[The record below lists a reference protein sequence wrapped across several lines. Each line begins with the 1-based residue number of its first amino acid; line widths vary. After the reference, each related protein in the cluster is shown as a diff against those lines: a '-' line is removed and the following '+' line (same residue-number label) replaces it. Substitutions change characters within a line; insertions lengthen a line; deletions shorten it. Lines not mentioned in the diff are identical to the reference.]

1 MASALISLFC
11 TRTYGALLIPRTRV
25 SCVFGS
31 IFYPTPIVSII
42 IAMAEGPDPRE
53 KSLEKLEKEIT
64 CTMCQGHY
72 EKAKLLPCNHYYCGA
87 CIEKIAKRARG
98 KPFDCPECRKETSLP
113 PGGVAELQGAFFV
126 ERMKDVYGTMA
137 KAEGKMEAVCE
148 QCRGAKATAFCRQCA
163 EFICA
168 DCERCHKKMKV
179 FNSHVVASL
188 VDLKKGGVKNIPL
201 KEAPEVKCPEHNQ
214 VIGLFCFDCDCL
226 ICRDCTIIDH
236 SGHKFEFLNKCAPES
251 RKTLRDSL
259 APLQKVQADIT
270 SAEKTLAT
278 EHANV
283 VAQKEEVCK
292 SIQQSFD
299 TLKALLDQRKRELV
313 KKATTL
319 AQKKKDVLSD
329 QKKVFQVAQKE
340 IHLLVELIERN
351 IESTSDQDL
360 MSIRKQLQNKIE
372 EEEKHHRQLSLKPTA
387 TADISCNLPSTDVI
401 PKHLG
406 RVYDRL
412 SLHVLVE
419 NINDVI
425 KCELGSPVQ
434 VSLLA
439 PTASLTDISANL
451 CVVNPSSLIKCGVV
465 QKSVGMY
472 TITITPQ
479 VRGRHDLIVKVKNE
493 EIDGSPFR
501 MFVKIPPSQ
510 LGQDVH
516 MIGGFS
522 WPWGI
527 AINNKQQLM
536 VAVARLG
543 GKKITIMERD
553 GKKVQTIECGEFQ
566 NLHGVASGT
575 DGAIYVTDIGAQCLF
590 KFNSS
595 GKLLKTVR
603 NELKKPYSVRII
615 QNQLYVVDNASH
627 LVKIFDMHCNV
638 VRTISTQECPNPR
651 DIAQGP
657 DGLYVAG
664 KNKISVYSHD
674 GVFIHHLN
682 LRPSSLKFSV
692 FNGICF
698 DSSGHII
705 ASDWNNGV
713 YIFTSSCKCVGHIVS
728 SNVGLCIPVGVTVDE
743 DGFVY
748 VCGYYSKNVVI
759 I

>member
-1 MASALISLFC
+1 
-11 TRTYGALLIPRTRV
+11 
-25 SCVFGS
+25 
-31 IFYPTPIVSII
+31 
-42 IAMAEGPDPRE
+42 MAEGPDPRE
-53 KSLEKLEKEIT
+53 NSLEKLEKDIT
-64 CTMCQGHY
+64 CAVCKGHY
-72 EKAKLLPCNHYYCGA
+72 EKAKLLLCNHYYCGV

-98 KPFDCPECRKETSLP
+98 KPFDCPECCKETSLP
-113 PGGVAELQGAFFV
+113 PGGVAELQGALFV

-148 QCRGAKATAFCRQCA
+148 QCSGEKATAFCRQCA

-168 DCERCHKKMKV
+168 DCERVHKKSKL
-179 FNSHVVASL
+179 FNGHVVASL
-188 VDLKKGGVKNIPL
+188 VDLKKGGVKHIPL
-201 KEAPEVKCPEHNQ
+201 KEAPEVKCPEHQ
-214 VIGLFCFDCDCL
+214 EFIRLFCFDCDRL
-226 ICRDCTIIDH
+226 ICRDCTIKDH
-236 SGHKFEFLNKCAPES
+236 NRHEFEFLNKCAPER

-259 APLQKVQADIT
+259 APLQKVQADIA

-292 SIQQSFD
+292 SIEQSFD
-299 TLKALLDQRKRELV
+299 TLKALLDQRKKELV

-319 AQKKKDVLSD
+319 AQKKKDALSD

-340 IHLLVELIERN
+340 IQLLVELIERN
-351 IESTSDQDL
+351 IDSTSDQDL
-360 MSIRKQLQNKIE
+360 MSIRKQLQTKIE

-401 PKHLG
+401 PKNLG
-406 RVYDRL
+406 IVFDK
-412 SLHVLVE
+412 STPPQIFNV
-419 NINDVI
+419 NS
-425 KCELGSPVQ
+425 CELGSSVQ
-434 VSLLA
+434 VALLA

-451 CVVNPSSLIKCGVV
+451 KCVVNPSSLIKCGVV
-465 QKSVGMY
+465 QKSVGIY

-479 VRGRHDLIVKVKNE
+479 VRGRHDLIVKVKNK

-516 MIGGFS
+516 KIDGVS

-536 VAVARLG
+536 VAEG
-543 GKKITIMERD
+543 MYCSNKITIMERD
-553 GKKVQTIECGEFQ
+553 GKKVQTIKCADFQ
-566 NLHGVASGT
+566 NPRGLASDT
-575 DGAIYVTDIGAQCLF
+575 DGAIYVTDIDAQCLF

-595 GKLLKTVR
+595 GTLLKTVR
-603 NELKKPYSVRII
+603 NELEDAYSVKII
-615 QNQLYVVDNASH
+615 QNQLYVVDYASC
-627 LVKIFDMHCNV
+627 LVKIFDMDCNV
-638 VRTISTQECPNPR
+638 VRTISTQECPKAC

-664 KNKISVYSHD
+664 EKKISVYSHD

-682 LRPSSLKFSV
+682 LQPSSLKLSQ

-713 YIFTSSCKCVGHIVS
+713 YIFTSSGECVGHIVS
-728 SNVGLCIPVGVTVDE
+728 SNVGLRYPAGVTIDE

-748 VCGYYSKNVVI
+748 VCACGPNNVVI

>member
-1 MASALISLFC
+1 
-11 TRTYGALLIPRTRV
+11 
-25 SCVFGS
+25 
-31 IFYPTPIVSII
+31 
-42 IAMAEGPDPRE
+42 MAEGPDPRE
-53 KSLEKLEKEIT
+53 KPLEKLEKEIT
-64 CTMCQGHY
+64 CAVCQGHY

-148 QCRGAKATAFCRQCA
+148 QCSGTKAIAFCRQCA

-201 KEAPEVKCPEHNQ
+201 KEAPEVKCPEHQ
-214 VIGLFCFDCDCL
+214 EFIRLFCFDCDCL

-236 SGHKFEFLNKCAPES
+236 NGHKFEFLNKCAPES
-251 RKTLRDSL
+251 RKTLCDSL
-259 APLQKVQADIT
+259 APLQKVQADIA

-292 SIQQSFD
+292 SIEQSFD
-299 TLKALLDQRKRELV
+299 TLKALLDQRKRKLV

-319 AQKKKDVLSD
+319 AKKKKDALSD
-329 QKKVFQVAQKE
+329 QKKVFQVAKKE
-340 IHLLVELIERN
+340 IQLLVELIERN

-360 MSIRKQLQNKIE
+360 MSICKQLQTKIE

-387 TADISCNLPSTDVI
+387 TAGISYNLPSTDVI
-401 PKHLG
+401 TKHLG
-406 RVYDRL
+406 AVFVGA
-412 SLHVLVE
+412 VLLDK
-419 NINDVI
+419 IDS
-425 KCELGSPVQ
+425 CELGSSVQ
-434 VSLLA
+434 VALLA

-451 CVVNPSSLIKCGVV
+451 KCVVNPSSLLKCGVV

-479 VRGRHDLIVKVKNE
+479 VRGRHDLIVKVKNK

-501 MFVKIPPSQ
+501 VFVKIPPSQ

-516 MIGGFS
+516 KIGGFS

-536 VAVARLG
+536 VADSSLVIG
-543 GKKITIMERD
+543 YSSGKKITIMERD

-566 NLHGVASGT
+566 DPRGVASGT
-575 DGAIYVTDIGAQCLF
+575 DGAIYVIDTGAQCLF

-595 GKLLKTVR
+595 GILLKTVR
-603 NELKKPYSVRII
+603 NELKKPYSVKII
-615 QNQLYVVDNASH
+615 QNQLYVVDRGSH
-627 LVKIFDMHCNV
+627 LVKIFDTDCNV

-664 KNKISVYSHD
+664 EKKISVYSHD

-682 LRPSSLKFSV
+682 LQPSSLELTE

-705 ASDWNNGV
+705 ASDFDNGV
-713 YIFTSSCKCVGHIVS
+713 YIFTSSGECVGHIY
-728 SNVGLCIPVGVTVDE
+728 VGLNIPAGVTIDE

-748 VCGYYSKNVVI
+748 VCACGSSNVVNI
-759 I
+759 

>member
-1 MASALISLFC
+1 MCFC
-11 TRTYGALLIPRTRV
+11 
-25 SCVFGS
+25 
-31 IFYPTPIVSII
+31 YPTPDPLPVSFFN
-42 IAMAEGPDPRE
+42 AMAEGPDPRE
-53 KSLEKLEKEIT
+53 NPLEKLEKEIA
-64 CTMCQGHY
+64 CAVCQGHY
-72 EKAKLLPCNHYYCGA
+72 EKAKLLPCNHYYCGS

-137 KAEGKMEAVCE
+137 KTEGKMEAVCE
-148 QCRGAKATAFCRQCA
+148 QCSGAKATAFCRQCE

-168 DCERCHKKMKV
+168 DGERCHKKMKV
-179 FNSHVVASL
+179 FNGHVVASL
-188 VDLKKGGVKNIPL
+188 VELKKGGVKNIPL
-201 KEAPEVKCPEHNQ
+201 KEAPEVKCPEHQ
-214 VIGLFCFDCDCL
+214 EFIRLFCFDCDRL
-226 ICRDCTIIDH
+226 ICRDCTIKDH
-236 SGHKFEFLNKCAPES
+236 NRHEFEFLNKCAPES

-259 APLQKVQADIT
+259 APLQKFQADIA

-292 SIQQSFD
+292 SIEQSFD
-299 TLKALLDQRKRELV
+299 TLKALLDQRKRKLV

-319 AQKKKDVLSD
+319 AQKKKDALSD

-340 IHLLVELIERN
+340 IQLLVELIERN

-360 MSIRKQLQNKIE
+360 MSIRKQLQSKIE

-406 RVYDRL
+406 RVYDQL
-412 SLHVLVE
+412 TPHILLE

-425 KCELGSPVQ
+425 KCELGSSVQ
-434 VSLLA
+434 VALLA

-451 CVVNPSSLIKCGVV
+451 KCVVNPSSLIKCGVV
-465 QKSVGMY
+465 QKSVGMH

-501 MFVKIPPSQ
+501 VFVKIPPRQ

-516 MIGGFS
+516 KIGGFHL
-522 WPWGI
+522 PWGI

-536 VAVARLG
+536 VAESRFG

-553 GKKVQTIECGEFQ
+553 GKKVQTIERGEFH
-566 NLHGVASGT
+566 NPCGVASGT
-575 DGAIYVTDIGAQCLF
+575 DGAIYVIDREAQCLF

-595 GKLLKTVR
+595 GILLKTVR
-603 NELKKPYSVRII
+603 NELEKPYSCKII
-615 QNQLYVVDNASH
+615 QNQLYVVDNDSH
-627 LVKIFDMHCNV
+627 LVKIFDLDCNV
-638 VRTISTQECPNPR
+638 VRTISTQECPDPR
-651 DIAQGP
+651 DIAQGH

-664 KNKISVYSHD
+664 EKKISVYSHD

-682 LRPSSLKFSV
+682 LQPSSLKLSQ

-705 ASDWNNGV
+705 ASDFDNGV
-713 YIFTSSCKCVGHIVS
+713 YIFTSSGECVGHTVS
-728 SNVGLCIPVGVTVDE
+728 SNVRLNVPAGVTVDE

-748 VCGYYSKNVVI
+748 VCACGSSNVVI

>member
-1 MASALISLFC
+1 
-11 TRTYGALLIPRTRV
+11 
-25 SCVFGS
+25 
-31 IFYPTPIVSII
+31 
-42 IAMAEGPDPRE
+42 
-53 KSLEKLEKEIT
+53 
-64 CTMCQGHY
+64 
-72 EKAKLLPCNHYYCGA
+72 
-87 CIEKIAKRARG
+87 
-98 KPFDCPECRKETSLP
+98 
-113 PGGVAELQGAFFV
+113 
-126 ERMKDVYGTMA
+126 
-137 KAEGKMEAVCE
+137 
-148 QCRGAKATAFCRQCA
+148 
-163 EFICA
+163 
-168 DCERCHKKMKV
+168 MKV
-179 FNSHVVASL
+179 FNSHVVARL

-214 VIGLFCFDCDCL
+214 VIGLFCFDCDHL

-251 RKTLRDSL
+251 RETLRDSL
-259 APLQKVQADIT
+259 APLQKVQADIA

-292 SIQQSFD
+292 SIEQSFD

-319 AQKKKDVLSD
+319 AQKKKDALSD

-340 IHLLVELIERN
+340 IQLLVELIERN

-360 MSIRKQLQNKIE
+360 MSIRKQLQTKIE

-406 RVYDRL
+406 AVFAGTVFFDIID
-412 SLHVLVE
+412 S
-419 NINDVI
+419 
-425 KCELGSPVQ
+425 CELGSSVQ
-434 VSLLA
+434 VALLA
-439 PTASLTDISANL
+439 PTASLTDISANMK

-516 MIGGFS
+516 KIDDVGQ
-522 WPWGI
+522 PWEI
-527 AINNKQQLM
+527 AINNKQQLV
-536 VAVARLG
+536 VAECGYG

-553 GKKVQTIECGEFQ
+553 GKKVQTIKCGEFYVP
-566 NLHGVASGT
+566 HGVASGT

-590 KFNSS
+590 QLNSS
-595 GKLLKTVR
+595 EILHKTVR
-603 NELKKPYSVRII
+603 NELKKPYSVKII
-615 QNQLYVVDNASH
+615 QNQLYVVDIDSH
-627 LVKIFDMHCNV
+627 LVKIFDMDCNV
-638 VRTISTQECPNPR
+638 VRTISTQECCNPR

-664 KNKISVYSHD
+664 EKKISVYSHD

-682 LRPSSLKFSV
+682 LQPSSLKLSQ

-698 DSSGHII
+698 DCSDHII
-705 ASDWNNGV
+705 ASDHNNGV
-713 YIFTSSCKCVGHIVS
+713 YIFTSSGKCVGHIVS
-728 SNVGLCIPVGVTVDE
+728 SSVGLDIPAGVTVDE

-748 VCGYYSKNVVI
+748 VCGYWSNNVVI

>member
-1 MASALISLFC
+1 
-11 TRTYGALLIPRTRV
+11 
-25 SCVFGS
+25 
-31 IFYPTPIVSII
+31 
-42 IAMAEGPDPRE
+42 MAEGPDPRE
-53 KSLEKLEKEIT
+53 KPLEKLEKEIT
-64 CTMCQGHY
+64 CAVCQGHY

-98 KPFDCPECRKETSLP
+98 KPFYCPECRKETSLP

-148 QCRGAKATAFCRQCA
+148 QCSGAKAIAFCRQCA

-168 DCERCHKKMKV
+168 GCERCHKKMKV

-188 VDLKKGGVKNIPL
+188 VDLKMGGVKNIPL

-236 SGHKFEFLNKCAPES
+236 NGHKFEFLNKCAPES

-259 APLQKVQADIT
+259 APLLKVQADIA
-270 SAEKTLAT
+270 SAEKTLVT
-278 EHANV
+278 EHANM

-292 SIQQSFD
+292 SIEQSFD
-299 TLKALLDQRKRELV
+299 TLDQRKKELV

-319 AQKKKDVLSD
+319 AQKKKDALSD
-329 QKKVFQVAQKE
+329 QKKVFQVAKKE
-340 IHLLVELIERN
+340 IQLLVEMIERN

-360 MSIRKQLQNKIE
+360 MSIRKQLQTKIE

-387 TADISCNLPSTDVI
+387 IADISCNLPSTDVL

-406 RVYDRL
+406 AVFAGT
-412 SLHVLVE
+412 VLLD
-419 NINDVI
+419 IIDS
-425 KCELGSPVQ
+425 CDPVQ
-434 VSLLA
+434 VPLLA

-451 CVVNPSSLIKCGVV
+451 KCVVNPSSLIKCGVV

-479 VRGRHDLIVKVKNE
+479 ARGRHDLIVKVKNE

-501 MFVKIPPSQ
+501 MFVKISPSQ
-510 LGQDVH
+510 LGQDVR
-516 MIGGFS
+516 MIGGVS
-522 WPWGI
+522 RPWGI

-536 VAVARLG
+536 VAESG
-543 GKKITIMERD
+543 YDSKKITIMERD
-553 GKKVQTIECGEFQ
+553 GKKLQTFMCGKFKD
-566 NLHGVASGT
+566 LSGVASST
-575 DGAIYVTDIGAQCLF
+575 DGAIYVTDIDAQCLF

-595 GKLLKTVR
+595 GTLLKTVR
-603 NELKKPYSVRII
+603 NELKKPYSVKII
-615 QNQLYVVDNASH
+615 QNQLYVVDRYSR
-627 LVKIFDMHCNV
+627 LVKIFDMDCNV
-638 VRTISTQECPNPR
+638 VRTISTQECPNPQ

-664 KNKISVYSHD
+664 EKKISVYSHD

-682 LRPSSLKFSV
+682 LQPSSLKLSQ

-705 ASDWNNGV
+705 ATDWYNGV
-713 YIFTSSCKCVGHIVS
+713 YIFTSSGECVGHIVS
-728 SNVGLCIPVGVTVDE
+728 SNVRLRNPAGVTVDE

-748 VCGYYSKNVVI
+748 VCGYYSNNVVI